1 MIFRRCNELGVKW
14 PPMSPTRS
22 LSFFSST
29 EEVYKLHNMK
39 NEQYSQSDCN
49 KDELSRV
56 EYRETCY
63 SPLKL
68 TADDWKDPDSDPLL
82 VLSSQNIDEVK
93 SVSDIQSTAH

>member
-1 MIFRRCNELGVKW
+1 MASYGLL
-14 PPMSPTRS
+14 SPTRS

-93 SVSDIQSTAH
+93 SDVPLIRHPVNVDDS